1 MLKSKKFKLQIS
13 FEYFLGI
20 IVLLSIFVAITY
32 AYLDAQRDLQNL
44 LDYYLQE
51 LNCYL
56 VASKLNS
63 LFPLTL
69 RNVTYYEEFQID
81 TKYNI
86 TIENYKV
93 ISGNV
98 ICLTKVEKVDG
109 MIKNGKNL
117 LIIENGKIKIL

>member
-20 IVLLSIFVAITY
+20 VVLLSIFIAITY

-69 RNVTYYEEFQID
+69 KNVTYYEEFQID

-86 TIENYKV
+86 TVENYKV
-93 ISGNV
+93 ISGNAV
-98 ICLTKVEKVDG
+98 CLTKVEKVDG
-109 MIKNGKNL
+109 IIKSGKNL
-117 LIIENGKIKIL
+117 IIIENGKIKIL

>member
-1 MLKSKKFKLQIS
+1 MLKSKKFKLQVS

-20 IVLLSIFVAITY
+20 VVLLSIFIAITY

-44 LDYYLQE
+44 LDHYLQE
-51 LNCYL
+51 SNCYL

-69 RNVTYYEEFQID
+69 KNITYYEEFYID

-86 TIENYKV
+86 TVVNHKV
-93 ISGNV
+93 ISGNA

-117 LIIENGKIKIL
+117 IIIENGKIKIL

>member
-1 MLKSKKFKLQIS
+1 MSKLKEFKLQIS

-20 IVLLSIFVAITY
+20 IVLLSIFIAITY
-32 AYLDAQRDLQNL
+32 AYIDAQRDLQNL

-69 RNVTYYEEFQID
+69 KNITYYEEFYID

-86 TIENYKV
+86 TVVNHKV
-93 ISGNV
+93 ISGNA

-117 LIIENGKIKIL
+117 IIIENGKIKIL

>member
-20 IVLLSIFVAITY
+20 IVLLSIFIAITY
-32 AYLDAQRDLQNL
+32 AYLDAQRDLQNI

-69 RNVTYYEEFQID
+69 KNVTYYEEFQID

-86 TIENYKV
+86 TIENYKI
-93 ISGNV
+93 ISGNAV
-98 ICLTKVEKVDG
+98 CLTKVEKVDG
-109 MIKNGKNL
+109 IIKNGKNL

>member
-20 IVLLSIFVAITY
+20 IVLLSIFIAITY

-63 LFPLTL
+63 LFSLTL
-69 RNVTYYEEFQID
+69 KNVTYYEEFQID

-86 TIENYKV
+86 TVENYKV
-93 ISGNV
+93 ISGNAV
-98 ICLTKVEKVDG
+98 CLTKVEKVDG
-109 MIKNGKNL
+109 IIKNGKNL
-117 LIIENGKIKIL
+117 IIIENGKIKIL